1 MPSMTVAR
9 AKTFLDYI
17 SEWNAESRLL
27 VNVDGKDFPIE
38 GIQSE
43 DVNSDDSERVVRIM
57 VKK

>member
-1 MPSMTVAR
+1 MTVAR